1 VGTDRVIRTVEDFA
15 GPLLEEMGL
24 ELVEV
29 QFRQES
35 GWVLRLFIDRVE
47 GGVNV
52 DDCASVSRQIA
63 TYLEVE
69 DIIHHAYTLEVSSP
83 GAERPLKRPED
94 FVRFSGKKIR
104 VKLSDPVDDQYVFC
118 GILTGV
124 DEVKKKITLAVDS
137 SEKQKRQEMEID
149 LGAVARARLSL

>member
-1 VGTDRVIRTVEDFA
+1 VGTDRVIRIVENFA
-15 GPLLEEMGL
+15 TPLLDEMGL

-35 GWVLRLFIDRVE
+35 GWVLRLFIDRNE
-47 GGVNV
+47 GLNV
-52 DDCASVSRQIA
+52 DDCASVSRQVA

-69 DIIHHAYTLEVSSP
+69 DIIRHAYTLEVSSP
-83 GAERPLKRPED
+83 GAERPLKRLEE

-104 VKLSDPVDDQYVFC
+104 VKLNDPVDNKRVFC

-124 DEVKKKITLAVDS
+124 NEEKNSITLAVDGS
-137 SEKQKRQEMEID
+137 DAKQMVID
-149 LGAVARARLSL
+149 LRAVARARLSL

>member
-1 VGTDRVIRTVEDFA
+1 MGTDRVIGIVENFA
-15 GPLLEEMGL
+15 TPLLDEMGL

-35 GWVLRLFIDRVE
+35 GWKLRLFIDRNE
-47 GGVNV
+47 GVNV
-52 DDCASVSRQIA
+52 DDCASVSRQVA

-69 DIIHHAYTLEVSSP
+69 DIIGHAYTLEVSSP
-83 GAERPLKRPED
+83 GIERPLKRLED

-104 VKLSDPVDDQYVFC
+104 VKLSEPVDDQHVFC

-124 DEVKKKITLAVDS
+124 DEGKNSITLAVDGS
-137 SEKQKRQEMEID
+137 DAKQMVID
-149 LGAVARARLSL
+149 LRAVARARLSL

>member
-1 VGTDRVIRTVEDFA
+1 MGTDRVVRIVENFA
-15 GPLLEEMGL
+15 TPLLDEMGL

-35 GWVLRLFIDRVE
+35 GWKLRLFIDRNE
-47 GGVNV
+47 GVNV
-52 DDCASVSRQIA
+52 DDCASVSRQVA

-69 DIIHHAYTLEVSSP
+69 DIIGHAYTLEVSSP
-83 GAERPLKRPED
+83 GIERPLKRLED

-104 VKLSDPVDDQYVFC
+104 VKLSESVDDQHVFC

-124 DEVKKKITLAVDS
+124 DEEKNSITLAVDGS
-137 SEKQKRQEMEID
+137 DAKQMVID
-149 LGAVARARLSL
+149 LRAVARARLSL

>member
-1 VGTDRVIRTVEDFA
+1 VENFA
-15 GPLLEEMGL
+15 TPLLDEMGL

-35 GWVLRLFIDRVE
+35 GWVLRLFIDRNE
-47 GGVNV
+47 GLNV
-52 DDCASVSRQIA
+52 DDCASVSRQVA

-69 DIIHHAYTLEVSSP
+69 DIIRHAYTLEVSSP
-83 GAERPLKRPED
+83 GAERPLKRLEE

-104 VKLSDPVDDQYVFC
+104 VKLNDPVDNKRVFC

-124 DEVKKKITLAVDS
+124 NEEKNSITLAVDGS
-137 SEKQKRQEMEID
+137 DAKQMVID
-149 LGAVARARLSL
+149 LRAVVRARLSL